1 MSAVRGAAERIW
13 ENLRGLSMSLISIV
27 QTFARNCFP
36 VLLFNV
42 SVFILRPSC
51 FISHPSSFIP
61 LRRAGQATVE
71 YLLMLAT
78 VVGLA
83 LIMAVLFHKRLMG
96 GMFTMVGLVIGAGKP
111 H

>member
-1 MSAVRGAAERIW
+1 
-13 ENLRGLSMSLISIV
+13 MSLMSRV
-27 QTFARNCFP
+27 QIFARNCFP

-42 SVFILRPSC
+42 SICILHPAC

-61 LRRAGQATVE
+61 LRRAGQTTVE

-78 VVGLA
+78 VAGPA
-83 LIMAVLFHKRLMG
+83 LIMAVLFHKRLLG
-96 GMFTMVGLVIGAGKP
+96 GMFSMIGLIIGAGKP

>member
-1 MSAVRGAAERIW
+1 MSRISRIRIAAL
-13 ENLRGLSMSLISIV
+13 NCFSVLSFHFSLFILCPPSLIP
-27 QTFARNCFP
+27 R
-36 VLLFNV
+36 
-42 SVFILRPSC
+42 
-51 FISHPSSFIP
+51 
-61 LRRAGQATVE
+61 RRAAQATVE